1 MRLQK
6 EAILS
11 SGEQEIFRRFQIFYI
26 GKRTFLHKKEP
37 HRING
42 FLCNSVMREQSGSCC
57 SQGHHVFTQA
67 QPQKALVPV
76 RRYKRYL
83 SSSLLVFHKEI
94 VWHINSTSWIVIR
107 IPRRR
112 YIVNNVLVLLEA
124 ACYTLSTEQSCYRV
138 ADLYSYIEWGWCW
151 WTKNRLTLKTL
162 WLLVCLF
169 LHCWHSFLRFWSSAV
184 CIEKPPS

>member
-1 MRLQK
+1 MRFCY
-6 EAILS
+6 EGTVRIL
-11 SGEQEIFRRFQIFYI
+11 
-26 GKRTFLHKKEP
+26 LP
-37 HRING
+37 
-42 FLCNSVMREQSGSCC
+42 
-57 SQGHHVFTQA
+57 QGHHVFTQA

-112 YIVNNVLVLLEA
+112 QIVNNVRVLLEA

-151 WTKNRLTLKTL
+151 WTKKRLTLKTL
-162 WLLVCLF
+162 WPLVCLF
-169 LHCWHSFLRFWSSAV
+169 LHCWHSFLRSVDNVLKHRKTTPELWRVMRWWFY
-184 CIEKPPS
+184 